1 MNMKMKMLTAAVT
14 AALGAGSAH
23 AVNVSPDGHGQ
34 VLIMPYYTVQANNE
48 TLISITNVTDQ
59 VKAVKV
65 RFREAQNSAE
75 VLDFNLY
82 LSPFDVWTAKITDSD
97 ADDGGAKLITNDNSC
112 TVPTIP
118 DAGVA
123 FRNFV
128 YAGAGDF
135 TGDAGDQGMGRTSE
149 GYVEVIEMGV
159 VKEGSNPAK
168 WATHTASG
176 EPLSCASLNGWW
188 TEFPAGEWTK
198 DNSKDMESPTGA
210 VFGEINVIN
219 VEAGV
224 EASEPVTV
232 LDNFYTAPGDLHAAP
247 GSGAPTLA
255 DAAPKESHV
264 FVSGAVAVQDDE
276 WDMAVDAV
284 SAVLMSKKILNGY
297 SVNPVVESQ
306 TEWVINFPTKHF
318 YINPASAPVLEPF
331 TNNFTNHAS
340 LGAGGGGAFEAVT
353 AMYWDREERVPGTP
367 DDPTLPTDGPDFSP
381 TLPPECIPGVDPDCT
396 PVQQP
401 WALPYEVNVVGFE
414 NADYGSDFMS
424 SQWASVN
431 FALTD
436 LEGKPSFRT
445 GWAAID
451 LGPAFNSAGDQVT
464 SDRQLVS
471 KSGTVYTGLPVV
483 GFMATILQN
492 SNVGDG
498 AAYASTA
505 EHRYVRSIEP
515 AVVEPR

>member
-59 VKAVKV
+59 VKAIKV

-97 ADDGGAKLITNDNSC
+97 AGDGGAKLITNDNSC

-118 DAGVA
+118 AEGVP

-128 YAGAGDF
+128 YAGAGNF
-135 TGDAGDQGMGRTSE
+135 TGDAGDKGMGRTSE

-159 VKEGSNPAK
+159 VKAGSNPAK

-176 EPLSCASLNGWW
+176 EPLSCASLNSWW
-188 TEFPAGEWTK
+188 TEVPAGEWTK
-198 DNSKDMESPTGA
+198 ANGKDMESPTGA

-232 LDNFYTAPGDLHAAP
+232 LDNFYTIPGDLHAAP

-264 FVSGAVAVQDDE
+264 FVSGDLAVQDDE
-276 WDMAVDAV
+276 WDAAVDAV
-284 SAVLMSKKILNGY
+284 SAVLMAQKILNGY

-318 YINPASAPVLEPF
+318 YINPASAAVLEPF
-331 TNNFTNHAS
+331 TNNFTNHPS
-340 LGAGGGGAFEAVT
+340 LGAGGGGAFEAVST
-353 AMYWDREERVPGTP
+353 EYWDREEREPQDP
-367 DDPTLPTDGPDFSP
+367 EDPTPPGEGPDFSP

-396 PVQQP
+396 PKVLP

-414 NADYGSDFMS
+414 NDYMKSDFMS

-431 FALTD
+431 YALRH
-436 LEGKPSFRT
+436 LEGTPDFRN
-445 GWAAID
+445 GWAAVD
-451 LGPAFNSAGDQVT
+451 LGPAYDSTGEQVT

-505 EHRYVRSIEP
+505 EHRYVRSIAP
-515 AVVEPR
+515 AQ